1 MESVNDAVARLEAAH
16 EPYVHVTVVR
26 RVRPSSA
33 NVGDRAVV
41 TAGGEMIGFVGG
53 HCTRSL
59 VVEQA
64 RACLRAGE
72 SRLLLVT
79 AHPPTDPGEGVLV
92 LPMTCHSE
100 GAVELFMEPKL
111 QRPLLAVI
119 GASPIALAICGLAP
133 QFGFE
138 AVQSA
143 LESNAADVR
152 SAAPDGGIGDP
163 IERLRKPLVGYR
175 QRTTYGVV
183 ATMGLY
189 DVDAVTALADRPLS
203 YLGVV
208 TSPRRWQVL
217 RDELQ
222 SAGVP
227 ASLCDHAAAPA
238 GLDIG
243 ASGPDEIAL
252 CILAQIVERRRRG
265 GGTWEPLASGGAQSD
280 EAAAATAVVAP
291 DACGWQTLSRSEP
304 ARKDRVVDPVCGMT
318 VDLTTTAYV
327 TVYRGVTYGFCC
339 AGCKGKF
346 EANPDAYL
354 SVRQVGRQSP
364 N

>member
-1 MESVNDAVARLEAAH
+1 
-16 EPYVHVTVVR
+16 
-26 RVRPSSA
+26 
-33 NVGDRAVV
+33 
-41 TAGGEMIGFVGG
+41 
-53 HCTRSL
+53 
-59 VVEQA
+59 
-64 RACLRAGE
+64 
-72 SRLLLVT
+72 
-79 AHPPTDPGEGVLV
+79 
-92 LPMTCHSE
+92 
-100 GAVELFMEPKL
+100 MEPKL

-119 GASPIALAICGLAP
+119 GASPIALAVCGLAP

-143 LESNAADVR
+143 LESNGVDIR
-152 SAAPDGGIGDP
+152 SAAPEVGTGDP
-163 IERLRKPLVGYR
+163 IETLRKPLARYR

-189 DVDAVTALADRPLS
+189 DVDAVTALMDRPLS

-265 GGTWEPLASGGAQSD
+265 GRTWEPLSSARSHSD
-280 EAAAATAVVAP
+280 ESAAATAFVASN
-291 DACGWQTLSRSEP
+291 ACGWEASLRVET
-304 ARKDRVVDPVCGMT
+304 ARTDRVIDPVCGMT
-318 VDLTTTAYV
+318 VDLTTAAHV
-327 TVYRGVTYGFCC
+327 TVYNGVNYGFCC

-354 SVRQVGRQSP
+354 SIRQVGRQSP